1 MRNKK
6 LIILFSVLLG
16 ITLLVVFN
24 SVLFSVQH
32 VNAYCYNQEQSVY
45 QEQVLKAHKIK
56 RGKSIFL
63 VNKKKV
69 IDNVHSAVPQVRV
82 VNVEKKF
89 PNRIWINYVEET
101 EYLQVSQGTKTYY
114 LGKDLRVMRI
124 ADGAAGGDAIRLA
137 CESDLSALEVGSRL
151 SFQTPNGAGEDIVR
165 DIFNGFSLLGYD
177 DTTVDLLYSIDVTR
191 RSVFITLSNKTATGK
206 TAGMVW
212 EVLSPDNMADKLRLA
227 VSAYMALTDEQKK
240 RGKMYITAD
249 KATYSGV
256 SGGVTGTDARQ
267 AFLRAR
273 QMLLDFSRDTLYNK
287 TV

>member
-114 LGKDLRVMRI
+114 LGKDLRDRK
-124 ADGAAGGDAIRLA
+124 
-137 CESDLSALEVGSRL
+137 
-151 SFQTPNGAGEDIVR
+151 
-165 DIFNGFSLLGYD
+165 
-177 DTTVDLLYSIDVTR
+177 
-191 RSVFITLSNKTATGK
+191 SV
-206 TAGMVW
+206 V
-212 EVLSPDNMADKLRLA
+212 
-227 VSAYMALTDEQKK
+227 
-240 RGKMYITAD
+240 
-249 KATYSGV
+249 
-256 SGGVTGTDARQ
+256 
-267 AFLRAR
+267 
-273 QMLLDFSRDTLYNK
+273 
-287 TV
+287 